1 LQLVDCRF
9 TVAHHHQKRFIIEQ
23 YNRRE
28 RDSKAASAHQIKVHT
43 QPNFLHAREKVG
55 GNGQPS
61 KSAGQI
67 INSNGAGGKNL
78 KIK

>member
-43 QPNFLHAREKVG
+43 QPNFLHTREKKWVVMD
-55 GNGQPS
+55 NPA
-61 KSAGQI
+61 KAL
-67 INSNGAGGKNL
+67 GK
-78 KIK
+78 